1 MRQVAERGL
10 DWTKL
15 EPTLTRYQSLIGPT
29 VQADTRKLSSFD
41 AFKTGLR
48 AWATRQGIPWLEFQK
63 GERKDDVV
71 QRYRARF
78 GKCEGVVCVGVAQE
92 KAKTWSATKAVR
104 ERSVQVAYRWKTVCV
119 NHDYLYV
126 LDRERGPALLG

>member
-1 MRQVAERGL
+1 MDELGHPARVMTVRRCDAASWPADPLAGL
-10 DWTKL
+10 LRPDHRHLQDRAARLGRPEWH
-15 EPTLTRYQSLIGPT
+15 SLDR
-29 VQADTRKLSSFD
+29 VL
-41 AFKTGLR
+41 
-48 AWATRQGIPWLEFQK
+48 K
-63 GERKDDVV
+63 GERTDHVV

-78 GKCEGVVCVGVAQE
+78 GKREGVVCVGVAQE